1 VSSLRSD
8 TYSRLGDRAAAE
20 VGEDALGK
28 AGMLTGLRDSGR
40 ETH

>member
-8 TYSRLGDRAAAE
+8 IYSLLGDRAAAE

-28 AGMLTGLRDSGR
+28 VGMLTGP
-40 ETH
+40 